1 MSFPSARYLHRS
13 DQPHAGPHRPL
24 SQGDVF
30 VDIPLVGAA
39 QRDLKQAGTWR
50 PTKPRT
56 GPKALGLFVTHP
68 CASRSQATY
77 ELAEFVSIAPVVKCP
92 SAWGPPWDGYY
103 DLVPLPGLLNGDDY
117 VAKLGEV
124 CPVRSDALPDHR
136 IACLSQD
143 GLQALFHRMAMNS
156 LRFPETPTHYRTEAA
171 RLTNEINLW
180 ERWTAH
186 HGSEDGFQDWLNVPF
201 PGQAREDA
209 EGTIIAGSEEPTG
222 QTRRAVLVWNYQEV
236 SDELDATLS

>member
-92 SAWGPPWDGYY
+92 SATITPRRTRGVASFN
-103 DLVPLPGLLNGDDY
+103 DLAGGWPVAEKSLHRPANITVP
-117 VAKLGEV
+117 
-124 CPVRSDALPDHR
+124 
-136 IACLSQD
+136 
-143 GLQALFHRMAMNS
+143 
-156 LRFPETPTHYRTEAA
+156 
-171 RLTNEINLW
+171 
-180 ERWTAH
+180 
-186 HGSEDGFQDWLNVPF
+186 
-201 PGQAREDA
+201 
-209 EGTIIAGSEEPTG
+209 
-222 QTRRAVLVWNYQEV
+222 
-236 SDELDATLS
+236 